1 VAEDQNENSAQT
13 IATSEK
19 RQINRNKRRNKLIID
34 EVKEID
40 SNAMKSQLSDT
51 RGILGTLEL
60 APPTRKLMLW
70 KETGGVDKLYAMPCR
85 QIQSRTILRLYSKN
99 MITKS
104 LADIT
109 NQNRS
114 MYIAE
119 ANKSKNNNETL
130 KEDLL
135 SASKTIEN
143 YLNNQEAIEA
153 NMGDLQ
159 TSRNILPLADSFIDN
174 QNDVSKRVLNS
185 SSMNRMN
192 GVSNVDFETDN
203 NDFGSMNNQSN
214 MDDILEP
221 QVNLE
226 VTPSKDNSS
235 KLKKNDLDIDSDEA
249 DEEGESPSNRNKS
262 PKQKRSYRK
271 SMTAK
276 DATALKDELEQDLDE
291 TVVSNDPNK
300 HLTKRAKAMISILN
314 KSLTKYDNVGFT
326 ELIKKNPRKTV
337 VQKFYSLLVLTKY
350 EIIDV
355 SQDETY
361 GDIIISKGEKFDSFQ
376 AGIASQN

>member
-1 VAEDQNENSAQT
+1 MAEDQNENSAQT